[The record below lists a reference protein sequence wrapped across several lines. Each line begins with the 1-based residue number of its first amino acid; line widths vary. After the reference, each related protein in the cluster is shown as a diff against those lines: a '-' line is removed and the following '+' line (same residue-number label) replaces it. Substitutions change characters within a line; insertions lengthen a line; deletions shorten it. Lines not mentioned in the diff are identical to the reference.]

1 MPTNIIGVFDDAGT
15 VRKVTDEL
23 LEAGFRKEDIDVLEE
38 RDEDALIGEVVERG
52 IARQQAR
59 AYAEAVRRGKKLLA
73 ARSPDDE
80 SADEALAIMERYE
93 SSGDDEEEE
102 EDSSSS
108 ERGNGRRKAAAG
120 GRQQREET
128 VREVQDEVEVG
139 KRRVASGGVRVT
151 STVTEKPVQK
161 TVTLREEEVEVE
173 RRDVKRELSPGEAE
187 AAFEEKTLEM
197 TETSEEAGVEK
208 TARVVGEVSL
218 RKEVNE
224 RKETVRDTV
233 RRTEV
238 DVERLE
244 PGNKR
249 KGR

>member
-23 LEAGFRKEDIDVLEE
+23 LEAGFREQDIDVLEE

-52 IARQQAR
+52 IAKQQAR
-59 AYAEAVRRGKKLLA
+59 VYAEAVRRGKKLLA

-80 SADEALAIMERYE
+80 SADAARAIMERYE
-93 SSGDDEEEE
+93 SSGDDEEEA
-102 EDSSSS
+102 SSSS

-120 GRQQREET
+120 GRRQREET
-128 VREVQDEVEVG
+128 VREVEEEVEVG

-161 TVTLREEEVEVE
+161 TVTLREEEIEVE

-197 TETSEEAGVEK
+197 TETSEEAEVEK

-218 RKEVNE
+218 RKGVNE

>member
-1 MPTNIIGVFDDAGT
+1 MGTNVIGVFDDAKT

-38 RDEDALIGEVVERG
+38 RDEDALISEVVERG
-52 IARQQAR
+52 IAKQQAR
-59 AYAEAVRRGKKLLA
+59 VYAEAVRRGKKLLA

-80 SADEALAIMERYE
+80 SADEAIAIMERYE
-93 SSGDDEEEE
+93 SSGDDEEE
-102 EDSSSS
+102 DASSS
-108 ERGNGRRKAAAG
+108 EQGNGRRKAAG
-120 GRQQREET
+120 GRQQQEET
-128 VREVQDEVEVG
+128 VREVEEELEVG

-173 RRDVKRELSPGEAE
+173 HRDVNRELSPEEAK

-197 TETSEEAGVEK
+197 TETSEEAEVEK

-244 PGNKR
+244 PGKR

>member
-23 LEAGFRKEDIDVLEE
+23 LEAGFREQDIDVLEE

-52 IARQQAR
+52 IAGQQAR
-59 AYAEAVRRGKKLLA
+59 VYAEAVRRGKKLLA

-93 SSGDDEEEE
+93 SSGDDEEEA
-102 EDSSSS
+102 SSSS

-120 GRQQREET
+120 GRQQQEET
-128 VREVQDEVEVG
+128 VGEVEEEVEVG
-139 KRRVASGGVRVT
+139 KRRIASGGVRVT

-218 RKEVNE
+218 RKGVNE

-238 DVERLE
+238 EVERLE

>member
-23 LEAGFRKEDIDVLEE
+23 LEAGFREQDIDVLEE

-59 AYAEAVRRGKKLLA
+59 VYAEAVRRGKKLLA

-93 SSGDDEEEE
+93 SSGDDEEEA
-102 EDSSSS
+102 SSSS

-120 GRQQREET
+120 GRRQQEET
-128 VREVQDEVEVG
+128 VREVEEEVEVG

-187 AAFEEKTLEM
+187 DAFEEKTLEM

-238 DVERLE
+238 EVERLE

>member
-23 LEAGFRKEDIDVLEE
+23 LEAGFREQDIDVLEE

-59 AYAEAVRRGKKLLA
+59 VYAEAVRRGKKLLA

-93 SSGDDEEEE
+93 SSGDDEEEA
-102 EDSSSS
+102 SSSS
-108 ERGNGRRKAAAG
+108 EQGNGRRKAAG
-120 GRQQREET
+120 GRQQQEET
-128 VREVQDEVEVG
+128 VREVEEEVEVG

-187 AAFEEKTLEM
+187 VAFEEKTLEM
-197 TETSEEAGVEK
+197 TETSEEAEIEK

-218 RKEVNE
+218 RKGVNE

-238 DVERLE
+238 EVERLE
-244 PGNKR
+244 PGHKR

>member
-23 LEAGFRKEDIDVLEE
+23 LEAGFREQDIDVLEE

-59 AYAEAVRRGKKLLA
+59 VYAEAVRRGKKLLA

-93 SSGDDEEEE
+93 SSGDDEEEA
-102 EDSSSS
+102 SSSS

-120 GRQQREET
+120 GRRQREET
-128 VREVQDEVEVG
+128 VREVEEEVEVG

-197 TETSEEAGVEK
+197 TETSEEAEIEK

-218 RKEVNE
+218 RKGVNE

-238 DVERLE
+238 EVERLE
-244 PGNKR
+244 PGHKR